1 MKPSKFMQR
10 RTQKEN
16 FNSFLPIREPHEQN

>member
-1 MKPSKFMQR
+1 MKPQKFMQR
-10 RTQKEN
+10 RAQKEY